1 MATVRVGSA
10 RIDERGK
17 AYGGRAGDQ
26 TGRELSTQK
35 WYLHKKGWRVFR
47 QSSANRR

>member
-17 AYGGRAGDQ
+17 A
-26 TGRELSTQK
+26 ELEELLEGSK
-35 WYLHKKGWRVFR
+35 ERKEVW
-47 QSSANRR
+47 